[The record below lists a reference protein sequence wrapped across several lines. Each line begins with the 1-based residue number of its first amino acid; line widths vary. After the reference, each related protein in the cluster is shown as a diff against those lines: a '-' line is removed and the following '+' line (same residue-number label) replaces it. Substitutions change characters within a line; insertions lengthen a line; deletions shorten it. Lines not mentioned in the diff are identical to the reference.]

1 MQAKEAA
8 IAAVADLAGQ
18 VKEAASEVDRLES
31 EFDSAILEVPNLVAP
46 DAAEGFGEEDSLEIK
61 RVGEPLTEGTDH
73 ATLGETLG
81 IIDTVRAAKVSG
93 SRFGYLKGKGAMLE
107 FSLVRWAMDHL
118 VAEGFTPMVPPVLVR
133 EEALVGTGFFPEA
146 REQVYEIP
154 RDELFL
160 VGTAEVPLA
169 AYHTD
174 EILESR
180 RSPPPVRRVL
190 DLFPTGGRDLREGH
204 GRHLQGPPVRQG
216 RDVRVHRAGRVSR
229 RSTIVSSLWRR
240 SWSAELEIPYRVVNV
255 AAGDLGASAAKKY
268 DIEAWFPGEQ
278 AYREITSC
286 SNTTDYQARRLKIR
300 MRTEQG
306 ERGGAHAQRDGL
318 CRRSHHP
325 RHPRES
331 SAARRLG
338 RHSRGAPSLHGIR
351 CHRAVSEVSDPIFAR
366 IAARYDLINRILSL
380 GQEKRWRARGIEMLE
395 PGTVLDLGCGTGAT
409 DFEGRVVVGLDPVIE
424 MLALSPVRDRVV
436 GTGEALPFQEA
447 SLDGGVQR
455 VRVPQPEL
463 DR

>member
-1 MQAKEAA
+1 MIDPRLLRDDPDAIREALVRRGSKVDLDSVISLESSLRRARQRAEELRARQKESGREIAGLDGQAKEAA

-18 VKEAASEVDRLES
+18 VKAAASEVDRLES
-31 EFDSAILEVPNLVAP
+31 EFDLAILELPNLVAP

-61 RVGEPLTEGTDH
+61 RIGEPLAEGTDH

-81 IIDTVRAAKVSG
+81 IIDTIRAAKVSG
-93 SRFGYLKGKGAMLE
+93 SRFGYLKGQGALLE

-174 EILESR
+174 EILESNDLPR
-180 RSPPPVRRVL
+180 RYAGFSTCFRREAGTYGKDTAGIFRVHQFDKVEMFVFIAPDDSPAEHDRLLAVEEKLVGEL
-190 DLFPTGGRDLREGH
+190 DL
-204 GRHLQGPPVRQG
+204 
-216 RDVRVHRAGRVSR
+216 
-229 RSTIVSSLWRR
+229 
-240 SWSAELEIPYRVVNV
+240 PYRVVNV

-306 ERGGAHAQRDGL
+306 NEVLHTLNGTACAVGRTILAILENHQQPDGSVVIPEAL
-318 CRRSHHP
+318 RR
-325 RHPRES
+325 
-331 SAARRLG
+331 
-338 RHSRGAPSLHGIR
+338 
-351 CHRAVSEVSDPIFAR
+351 
-366 IAARYDLINRILSL
+366 Y
-380 GQEKRWRARGIEMLE
+380 
-395 PGTVLDLGCGTGAT
+395 TGF
-409 DFEGRVVVGLDPVIE
+409 DVIE
-424 MLALSPVRDRVV
+424 S
-436 GTGEALPFQEA
+436 
-447 SLDGGVQR
+447 
-455 VRVPQPEL
+455 
-463 DR
+463 